1 MMQADGFAL
10 FDTRIGHCG
19 IAWRGRA
26 VVGVQLPE
34 ANARATR
41 ARLRRLFPDAAETTP
56 PGFVH
61 KAIDSI
67 VALVAG
73 DTADLS
79 TISLDMT
86 GVSPFHRKVYEAARD
101 IPPGQTLTYGGIAT
115 AIGSPGSA
123 RAVGQALGR
132 NPFAIVVPCHRVVAA
147 GGRTGGFSAS
157 GGVATKMR
165 LLDIEQAST
174 PAASPAADPGPA
186 AVERSDGLAALT
198 GTASA
203 LTAAEREYGF
213 DPDEATAHLRT
224 KDRTLARLMDRVGPF
239 QMRMNTAP
247 TTFAMLA
254 EALVYQQLSGKAA
267 ATIFGRLCALYGRT
281 GSGPRPGD
289 ILGTDEQTLRGVGL
303 SRAKALA
310 VTDLA
315 LKVDQGSV
323 ASLGKLRTMSDADVL
338 ANLVAVRGIGPW
350 TAEMFL
356 IFRLGRPDVLPLD
369 DFGVRKGVKLTYRL
383 PDLPD
388 KKELAARGERWRPFR
403 TVAAWYFWQA
413 LVLAE
418 DEPA

>member
-1 MMQADGFAL
+1 MQADGFAL
-10 FDTRIGHCG
+10 FDTRIGRCG

-34 ANARATR
+34 ANATATR
-41 ARLRRLFPDAAETTP
+41 ARLRRLFPDASETTV
-56 PGFVH
+56 PGFVRT
-61 KAIDSI
+61 AIDGI
-67 VALVAG
+67 VASVAG
-73 DTADLS
+73 EPADLS

-86 GVSPFHRKVYEAARD
+86 DIPPFHRKVYEAARD
-101 IPPGQTLTYGGIAT
+101 IPPGRTVTYGGIAT
-115 AIGSPGSA
+115 EIGSPRSA

-147 GGRTGGFSAS
+147 GGGTGGFSAS

-165 LLDIEQAST
+165 LLDMEKAST
-174 PAASPAADPGPA
+174 PAAGDPGTA
-186 AVERSDGLAALT
+186 ERPDGLAALT
-198 GTASA
+198 ATAPA
-203 LTAAEREYGF
+203 LTAQEREYAF
-213 DPDEATAHLRT
+213 DPDTAVAHLRK
-224 KDRTLARLMDRVGPF
+224 KDRTLARLIDRAGPF
-239 QMRMNTAP
+239 RMRMNTAP

-267 ATIFGRLCALYGRT
+267 ATIFGRLRALYGRT

-315 LKVDQGSV
+315 LKVEQGSV
-323 ASLGKLRTMSDADVL
+323 APLGKLRTMSDDDVR

-388 KKELAARGERWRPFR
+388 KKELAAMGERWRPFR

-413 LVLAE
+413 LELAA